1 MSAVFS
7 AELLQIR
14 GVYRVPVEQDDQQFA
29 TDKINNHGWIWRGRH
44 INFFRGDQTLTIGS
58 EELSP

>member
-1 MSAVFS
+1 VGEVFS
-7 AELLQIR
+7 AELWQVG
-14 GVYRVPVEQDDQQFA
+14 GVYRIPDGQRDQQFA

>member
-29 TDKINNHGWIWRGRH
+29 TDKINNHGWIWRRRH
-44 INFFRGDQTLTIGS
+44 INFFRGGINR
-58 EELSP
+58 